1 MKAILLSCTEKPI
14 TAAHVGHFRKMIST
28 LGVGGIIGSHYILH
42 SKTQLLQILDAEQP
56 DIVFSAAY
64 YTPGDADELTNIHKI
79 LEEMDIPYIGSDSD
93 TLELVLS
100 KAKLKDRWKSDGVPT
115 PNYFQI
121 RRSGTS
127 VCGLDRMLGVNGFPY
142 ILKPDREGNSRGLSE
157 DSIVFDQKSLELKLS
172 CLLDQYDEV
181 LVERYLGT
189 NFDIREFTVAM
200 IGNGNQMLLMPAEIV
215 LLRERKIRI
224 ITTQDKERSFT
235 RATPVYDH
243 DLNEQLIQL
252 AGQAFRV
259 AGVRDYSRCDV
270 IYANGQFYA
279 IEINGQPIV
288 PDKWFDACARGVGL
302 DRLQYVNAIFLAGI
316 IRNIEQGKANL
327 IIPLE
332 MKQILPKSILD
343 VLLKPV
349 NV

>member
-1 MKAILLSCTEKPI
+1 MKAILLSCPEKNRSV
-14 TAAHVGHFRKMIST
+14 ARVGRFRKIVSA
-28 LGVGGIIGSHYILH
+28 LNEGGITGSHHILH
-42 SKTQLLQILDAEQP
+42 SQSQLLQILYSEHP
-56 DIVFSAAY
+56 DIVFSAACF
-64 YTPGDADELTNIHKI
+64 TPGDTNELFNIHKI
-79 LEEMDIPYIGSDSD
+79 LEKMDIPYVGSDSD

-100 KAKLKDRWKSDGVPT
+100 KTKLKDRWKSLGVPT
-115 PNYFQI
+115 PDYFQI
-121 RRSGTS
+121 RRFGNS
-127 VCGLDRMLGVNGFPY
+127 VCGLDRLLGATIFPY
-142 ILKPDREGNSRGLSE
+142 ILKPDCEGNSRGLSE

-224 ITTQDKERSFT
+224 ITTQDKERHFT
-235 RATPVYDH
+235 RAIPVYDH
-243 DLNEQLIQL
+243 DMKEHLILL
-252 AGQAFRV
+252 ASQAFRA

-279 IEINGQPIV
+279 IEINGQPMV
-288 PDKWFDACARGVGL
+288 PDKWFEACARGVGL
-302 DRLQYVNAIFLAGI
+302 DSLQYVNAIFLAGI
-316 IRNIEQGKANL
+316 VRNFEQGKVDL

-332 MKQILPKSILD
+332 MKQILPRLILD